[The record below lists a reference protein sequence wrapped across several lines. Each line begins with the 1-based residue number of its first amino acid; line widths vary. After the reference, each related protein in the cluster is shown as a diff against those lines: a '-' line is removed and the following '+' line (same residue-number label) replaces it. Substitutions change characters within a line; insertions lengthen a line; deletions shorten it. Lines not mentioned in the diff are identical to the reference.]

1 MHQSVGRAGSP
12 ALFLS
17 GGRYYESVSST
28 TPVSPPLRPTIAD
41 GFRSGMPWLLVGA
54 ACAFGLAVVSAPYA
68 ALIGLGLAAVAL
80 VRRRAD
86 AYAMFTIGFA
96 VGIAILITLVIFK
109 ALTDSPSS
117 GSDGGPGPGPRP

>member
-1 MHQSVGRAGSP
+1 MLLHQFMGRAGGP

-17 GGRYYESVSST
+17 GERYGEGVS
-28 TPVSPPLRPTIAD
+28 RPTIAD
-41 GFRSGMPWLLVGA
+41 GFRSGMPWLLGGA
-54 ACAFGLAVVSAPYA
+54 AFSFGLTIFSAPYA

-96 VGIAILITLVIFK
+96 IWIAVSIALVIFN
-109 ALTDSPSS
+109 ALTEGPFP